1 MADRFPTIRLAAA
14 QATPVFLDRDA
25 TVRQA
30 CRIIEEAGDA
40 AVDVVGFP
48 EGYVP
53 AHPLWFH
60 FHPATSA
67 VSMAL
72 SRDLFANAVTIPG
85 PAVDALA
92 AAARRA
98 DVHVVMGVC
107 EKDAASMGTMYNSI
121 VVLSRKGELVGVR
134 RKVVP
139 TVGERIVHTAGSGDS
154 VRVFETEFGAI
165 SGLMCGENSN
175 PLLTYSMQALGA
187 RVHVASWPSFFN
199 RAVDMWSIADV
210 ACRAIAYQNAAFVI
224 SAVSGVD
231 DAMLERLPATDA
243 DRAQLEDARAR
254 GGSTIYA
261 PGGAVLAGPAPGGD
275 TLLTAE
281 ADLGQIVPRKI
292 VHDYA
297 GDYNRFDI
305 FQLVV
310 NVSPGGPPIRLG
322 STGLNAIDTQPP
334 DGSIPPPL
342 TVTALP
348 PLLPGSSTADRE
360 SET

>member
-25 TVRQA
+25 TVRKA

-40 AVDVVGFP
+40 GADVVGFP
-48 EGYVP
+48 EGFLP

-60 FHPATSA
+60 FHPATSPVA
-67 VSMAL
+67 MAL
-72 SRDLFANAVTIPG
+72 SKELFANAVTVPG

-98 DVHVVMGVC
+98 DVHVVIGIC
-107 EKDAASMGTMYNSI
+107 EKDPGSMGTMYNSLLM
-121 VVLSRKGELVGVR
+121 LSRTGEIVGVR

-139 TVGERIVHTAGSGDS
+139 TVGERIVHTGGSGDS
-154 VRVFETEFGAI
+154 VRVFETEFGAV

-187 RVHVASWPSFFN
+187 RVHVAAWPSFFN
-199 RAVDMWSIADV
+199 RSVDMWSIADI
-210 ACRAIAYQNAAFVI
+210 ACRSIAYQNAAFVI

-231 DAMLERLPATDA
+231 DVMLERIPATA
-243 DRAQLEDARAR
+243 EDRTQMEDARTR
-254 GGSTIYA
+254 GGSAIYA
-261 PGGAVLAGPAPGGD
+261 PGGLLLTGPAPGGD
-275 TLLTAE
+275 TLLVAE
-281 ADLGQIVPRKI
+281 ADLERIVPRKI

-310 NVSPGGPPIRLG
+310 NVSPGGPPIRMG
-322 STGLNAIDTQPP
+322 STGLNAIDAQRA
-334 DGSIPPPL
+334 DGPVLPQL
-342 TVTALP
+342 TVGAVP
-348 PLLPGSSTADRE
+348 PLLLGSEMQAG
-360 SET
+360 SED